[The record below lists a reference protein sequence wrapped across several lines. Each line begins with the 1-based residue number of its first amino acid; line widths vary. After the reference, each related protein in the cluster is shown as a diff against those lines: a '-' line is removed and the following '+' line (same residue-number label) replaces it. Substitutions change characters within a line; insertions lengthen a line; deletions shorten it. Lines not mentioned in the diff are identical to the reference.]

1 MLPQVDQQATLVRLL
16 QQNKQLTLMVQGT
29 TSDAGKSTL
38 CCALGRVFKRQGIA
52 VAPFKSQNMALNSAV
67 TEDGG
72 EIGRAQALQAQ
83 ACGLK
88 PHTDFNPVLL
98 KPTSDIGCQVIINGK
113 AILSPNGTADGG
125 KMKAREYHDYKPTAM
140 KAVLA
145 SHERL
150 RQQYDW
156 VVAEGAGSPAE
167 INLRDRDIANM
178 GFAEAVDCPVMIV
191 ADIDRGGVFA
201 HIVGT
206 LDCLSESERNRVVG
220 FVINRF
226 RGDVS
231 LLQPGLDWLEEKTG
245 KPVLAVIPY
254 LMGLHLDSEDSV
266 SLSETLEDNDS
277 EDPNL
282 EGSSSTTQ
290 KKLKIVVPIYPRVSN
305 HTDLDPIAA
314 HPQVDLELIGPS
326 ISGPF
331 ISRNG
336 VTAAAH
342 IPKADLVILPGSK
355 NTRADL
361 AWLKEQGWLPYLQQH
376 LRYGGKI
383 LGICGGLQMLGKAI
397 NDPLGL
403 EGLVGSSEGF
413 GWLDI
418 ETELQPDKVL
428 KNVSGKLNL
437 PNQTSCD
444 IQGYEIHAGLTLA
457 SSNTVY
463 SDAKI
468 FGKESSGKE
477 SSENLSIISTDDDHL
492 CALLS
497 ADEQILASYWHGLMD
512 TPEALQSILR
522 WAGAETRLVDYQE
535 LREKSL
541 DALADSAADCFDWEK
556 LEQSLAEFSQSR

>member
-1 MLPQVDQQATLVRLL
+1 MLPQVEQQTALVRLL
-16 QQNKQLTLMVQGT
+16 QQNQQLTLMVQGT

-38 CCALGRVFKRQGIA
+38 CCALGRVLKNQRIS

-98 KPTSDIGCQVIINGK
+98 KPTSDTGCQVIINGK
-113 AILSPNGTADGG
+113 AILNPNNHNTPENTGG
-125 KMKAREYHDYKPTAM
+125 NMKARQYHDYKPTAM
-140 KAVLA
+140 KAVLEA
-145 SHERL
+145 HKRL
-150 RQQYDW
+150 RQNYNW

-178 GFAEAVDCPVMIV
+178 GFAEEVDCPVIIV

-201 HIVGT
+201 HIIGT

-226 RGDVS
+226 RGDIS

-245 KPVLAVIPY
+245 KPVLAVMPY

-266 SLSETLEDNDS
+266 SLSETLEDKDS
-277 EDPNL
+277 DNHDARP
-282 EGSSSTTQ
+282 
-290 KKLKIVVPIYPRVSN
+290 KKLKVVVPIYPRVSN

-326 ISGPF
+326 ISG
-331 ISRNG
+331 SQ
-336 VTAAAH
+336 VTEAAH

-383 LGICGGLQMLGKAI
+383 LGICGGLQMLGKTI
-397 NDPLGL
+397 NDPQGL
-403 EGLVGSSEGF
+403 EGAIGQSEGF
-413 GWLDI
+413 GWLDLD
-418 ETELQPDKVL
+418 TELKPQKTL
-428 KNVSGKLNL
+428 KNVSGMLNL
-437 PNQTSCD
+437 PNQVSCA

-457 SSNTVY
+457 SSNNAT
-463 SDAKI
+463 
-468 FGKESSGKE
+468 
-477 SSENLSIISTDDDHL
+477 ENHSIIATEDDHI

-512 TPEALQSILR
+512 TPEALQAILR

-541 DALADSAADCFDWEK
+541 DALANSAEAQFDWLK
-556 LEQSLAEFSQSR
+556 LEKSLAEFSQNR

>member
-1 MLPQVDQQATLVRLL
+1 MLP
-16 QQNKQLTLMVQGT
+16 KKLTLMVQGT

-38 CCALGRVFKRQGIA
+38 VCALGRALKNRAVS

-113 AILSPNGTADGG
+113 AISTGEGDTGG

-145 SHERL
+145 AHSRL
-150 RQQYDW
+150 EQNYDW
-156 VVAEGAGSPAE
+156 VIVEGAGSPAE

-178 GFAEAVDCPVMIV
+178 GFAEAVDCPVIII

-206 LDCLSESERNRVVG
+206 LDCLSQSEQDRVIG

-226 RGDVS
+226 RGDIS

-245 KPVLAVIPY
+245 KPVLAVLPY

-266 SLSETLEDNDS
+266 SLSASVEDKNIS
-277 EDPNL
+277 HE
-282 EGSSSTTQ
+282 
-290 KKLKIVVPIYPRVSN
+290 KKLNVVVPIYPRVSN
-305 HTDLDPIAA
+305 HTDLDPLAA
-314 HPQVDLELIGPS
+314 HPQVDMHLIGPA
-326 ISGPF
+326 ISA
-331 ISRNG
+331 STN
-336 VTAAAH
+336 TSH
-342 IPKADLVILPGSK
+342 IPAADLVILPGSK

-383 LGICGGLQMLGKAI
+383 LGICGGLQMLGKTI
-397 NDPLGL
+397 KDPLGL
-403 EGLVGSSEGF
+403 EGSAGTSEGF
-413 GWLDI
+413 GWLNI
-418 ETELQPDKVL
+418 ETELLAEKTL
-428 KNVSGKLNL
+428 KNVTGTLTL
-437 PNQTSCD
+437 PNQAPCD
-444 IQGYEIHAGLTLA
+444 IQGYEIHAGLTL
-457 SSNTVY
+457 SSN
-463 SDAKI
+463 SQSQRIDSPQ
-468 FGKESSGKE
+468 GC
-477 SSENLSIISTDDDHL
+477 ENTAIITTNDHHI

-497 ADEQILASYWHGLMD
+497 ADEHILASYWHGVMD
-512 TPEALQSILR
+512 TPEALQAILR
-522 WAGAETRLVDYQE
+522 WAGADTGLVDYQE
-535 LREKSL
+535 LREQSL
-541 DALADSAADCFDWEK
+541 EVLAASIEQHFDWQK
-556 LEQSLAEFSQSR
+556 LAQGLDHFNRSVNQSSL

>member
-1 MLPQVDQQATLVRLL
+1 MLPQLEQQRALERLL
-16 QQNKQLTLMVQGT
+16 QNNKQLTLMVQGT

-38 CCALGRVFKRQGIA
+38 CCALGRVFKRQNIS

-88 PHTDFNPVLL
+88 SHTDFNPVLL

-113 AILSPNGTADGG
+113 SIQDFNGKASGG
-125 KMKAREYHDYKPTAM
+125 KMKARQYHDYKPTAM

-145 SHERL
+145 SHIRL

-178 GFAEAVDCPVMIV
+178 GFAEAVDCPVIII

-206 LDCLSESERNRVVG
+206 LDCLSESERKRVVG

-245 KPVLAVIPY
+245 KPVLAVMPY

-266 SLSETLEDNDS
+266 SLSDTLEDKETDQDNNA
-277 EDPNL
+277 E
-282 EGSSSTTQ
+282 
-290 KKLKIVVPIYPRVSN
+290 KLSANQQPLKVVVPIYPRVSN

-326 ISGPF
+326 IS
-331 ISRNG
+331 SSSNSQHQ
-336 VTAAAH
+336 VAEAVH

-361 AWLKEQGWLPYLQQH
+361 AWLKEQGWLPYLQRH
-376 LRYGGKI
+376 LRYGGKV
-383 LGICGGLQMLGKAI
+383 LGICGGLQMLGKTI

-403 EGLVGSSEGF
+403 EGLPGNSTGF

-418 ETELQPDKVL
+418 ETELQPEKTL
-428 KNVSGKLNL
+428 KNVVGTLKL
-437 PNQTSCD
+437 PNQQSCH
-444 IQGYEIHAGLTLA
+444 IQGYEIHAGLTHTSP
-457 SSNTVY
+457 SSDSLENT
-463 SDAKI
+463 A
-468 FGKESSGKE
+468 
-477 SSENLSIISTDDDHL
+477 IITTGDDHI

-497 ADEQILASYWHGLMD
+497 EDEQILASYWHGLMD

-535 LREKSL
+535 LREQSL
-541 DALADSAADCFDWEK
+541 DALADSAFESFDWQK
-556 LEQSLAEFSQSR
+556 LEKALTEFSQTR

>member
-1 MLPQVDQQATLVRLL
+1 MLPQVDQQTALVRLL

-38 CCALGRVFKRQGIA
+38 CCALGRVFKRQGIS

-88 PHTDFNPVLL
+88 AHTDFNPVLL

-113 AILSPNGTADGG
+113 AIDTSDANAPTGSSGG
-125 KMKAREYHDYKPTAM
+125 KMKARQYHDYKPTAM

-145 SHERL
+145 SHTRL

-178 GFAEAVDCPVMIV
+178 GFAEAVDCPVIII

-245 KPVLAVIPY
+245 KPVLAVMPY

-266 SLSETLEDNDS
+266 SLSETLEDKDSKGTDS
-277 EDPNL
+277 EK
-282 EGSSSTTQ
+282 TAFQ
-290 KKLKIVVPIYPRVSN
+290 KKLKVVVPIYPRVSN

-326 ISGPF
+326 ISG
-331 ISRNG
+331 SK
-336 VTAAAH
+336 VTEAAH

-418 ETELQPDKVL
+418 ETELQPQKTL
-428 KNVSGKLNL
+428 KNVSGILNL
-437 PNQTSCD
+437 PNQATCD
-444 IQGYEIHAGLTLA
+444 IQGYEIHAGLTL
-457 SSNTVY
+457 SS
-463 SDAKI
+463 SDTTT
-468 FGKESSGKE
+468 
-477 SSENLSIISTDDDHL
+477 ENHSIIATDDEHI

-497 ADEQILASYWHGLMD
+497 ADEQIMASYWHGLMD

-522 WAGAETRLVDYQE
+522 WAGAETR
-535 LREKSL
+535 
-541 DALADSAADCFDWEK
+541 
-556 LEQSLAEFSQSR
+556 

>member
-1 MLPQVDQQATLVRLL
+1 MLPQVEQQTALVRLL
-16 QQNKQLTLMVQGT
+16 QQNRQLTLMVQGT

-38 CCALGRVFKRQGIA
+38 CCALGRVFKRQGLS

-113 AILSPNGTADGG
+113 AILNPNDENAAENTGG
-125 KMKAREYHDYKPTAM
+125 NMKARQYHDYKPTAM

-145 SHERL
+145 SHTRL
-150 RQQYDW
+150 RKEYDW

-178 GFAEAVDCPVMIV
+178 GFAEAVDCPVIIV

-201 HIVGT
+201 HIIGT
-206 LDCLSESERNRVVG
+206 LDCLSESERNRIVG

-245 KPVLAVIPY
+245 KPVLAVMPY

-266 SLSETLEDNDS
+266 SLSETLEDKDS
-277 EDPNL
+277 DNNGP
-282 EGSSSTTQ
+282 SQ
-290 KKLKIVVPIYPRVSN
+290 KKLKVVVPIYPRVSN

-326 ISGPF
+326 ISG
-331 ISRNG
+331 SQ
-336 VTAAAH
+336 VTEAAH

-376 LRYGGKI
+376 LRYGGKV
-383 LGICGGLQMLGKAI
+383 LGICGGLQMLGKTI

-403 EGLVGSSEGF
+403 EGLIGNSEGF

-418 ETELQPDKVL
+418 ETELKPQKTL
-428 KNVSGKLNL
+428 KNVSGLLSL
-437 PNQTSCD
+437 PNQASCK

-457 SSNTVY
+457 T
-463 SDAKI
+463 SDTAT
-468 FGKESSGKE
+468 
-477 SSENLSIISTDDDHL
+477 ENHSIITTDDDHI

-541 DALADSAADCFDWEK
+541 DALANSAEAQFDWLK
-556 LEQSLAEFSQSR
+556 LEKSLAEFTSHPL

>member
-1 MLPQVDQQATLVRLL
+1 MLP
-16 QQNKQLTLMVQGT
+16 KKLTLMVQGT

-38 CCALGRVFKRQGIA
+38 VCALGRALKNRGA
-52 VAPFKSQNMALNSAV
+52 SVAPFKSQNMALNSAV

-113 AILSPNGTADGG
+113 AIINPNSEDPSARTGG
-125 KMKAREYHDYKPTAM
+125 NMKARQYHDYKPTAM

-145 SHERL
+145 AHERL
-150 RQQYDW
+150 KQQYDW

-178 GFAEAVDCPVMIV
+178 GFAEAVDCPVIII

-226 RGDVS
+226 RGDIS
-231 LLQPGLDWLEEKTG
+231 LLQSGLDWLEEKTG
-245 KPVLAVIPY
+245 KPVLGVLPY

-266 SLSETLEDNDS
+266 SLSETIEDKGLEH
-277 EDPNL
+277 
-282 EGSSSTTQ
+282 Q
-290 KKLKIVVPIYPRVSN
+290 QKLKVVVPIYPRVSN
-305 HTDLDPIAA
+305 HTDLDPLAA

-326 ISGPF
+326 ISG
-331 ISRNG
+331 SK
-336 VTAAAH
+336 VKEASH

-383 LGICGGLQMLGKAI
+383 LGICGGLQMLGQTI

-403 EGLVGSSEGF
+403 EGLPGSSEGF
-413 GWLDI
+413 AWLDI
-418 ETELQPDKVL
+418 ETELLPEKTL
-428 KNVSGKLNL
+428 KNVSGQLNL
-437 PNQTSCD
+437 PNQESCA
-444 IQGYEIHAGLTLA
+444 IQGYEIHAGLTL
-457 SSNTVY
+457 
-463 SDAKI
+463 
-468 FGKESSGKE
+468 
-477 SSENLSIISTDDDHL
+477 SSEDSNSADPSSKENHSIITTNDDHI

-497 ADEQILASYWHGLMD
+497 ADEQIMASYWHGLMD

-522 WAGAETRLVDYQE
+522 WAGAETALVDYQE

-541 DALADSAADCFDWEK
+541 EVLAASVEEHFDWQT
-556 LEQSLAEFSQSR
+556 LEVALAEFQR